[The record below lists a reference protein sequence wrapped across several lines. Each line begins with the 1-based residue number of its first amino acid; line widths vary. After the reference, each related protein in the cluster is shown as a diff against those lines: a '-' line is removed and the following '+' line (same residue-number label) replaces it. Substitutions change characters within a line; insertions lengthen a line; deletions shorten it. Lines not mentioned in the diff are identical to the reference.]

1 MVLVKTAKF
10 VKLMIFLDDLAK
22 TTKFTTLTTS
32 CDGPCDRKL

>member
-1 MVLVKTAKF
+1 MALVKTAKF